1 MISRNLIRKANKTI
15 SKIQAKKTGIQA
27 KKITSR
33 VGAKGV
39 KKVGKSLKINSRIG
53 KGKKIGKA
61 PPTVNSPNQRGTLV
75 ITTDASGKRTISTGK
90 TMKTSP
96 PPRHAPPQQPQRQRT
111 SNTLQIRNLNT
122 KVTEADLHLSLNR
135 YGDVERVVLIRR
147 VDPRR
152 DESVSTGVAEVVFKS
167 STSATR
173 AKDELDG
180 KMVDGQ
186 RISCRFMGEEP
197 LSFVGRAQ
205 KAPLES
211 HSLKN
216 RKKGNMA
223 MDID

>member
-1 MISRNLIRKANKTI
+1 
-15 SKIQAKKTGIQA
+15 
-27 KKITSR
+27 
-33 VGAKGV
+33 
-39 KKVGKSLKINSRIG
+39 LKINSRVG
-53 KGKKIGKA
+53 KGKKIGKS
-61 PPTVNSPNQRGTLV
+61 PPKSNLQNQRGGLV

-90 TMKTSP
+90 TIKTSP
-96 PPRHAPPQQPQRQRT
+96 PPRHSPPKHSQRT
-111 SNTLQIRNLNT
+111 SKTLQIRNLNT
-122 KVTEADLHLSLNR
+122 KVTEADLHLSLNK

-180 KMVDGQ
+180 KTVDGQ

-205 KAPLES
+205 KVPLES